1 MAIEPMDDVL
11 QINKAKTEFREAYN
25 SCDVDRLL
33 SVFDDQGFTN
43 MSEEQ
48 ASFYGVAAR
57 KALRSDAE
65 ALFAEYAVHVS
76 VIINRIALMGST
88 AYDYGWH
95 EFVLTPRTGG
105 VTVLKRQRYFEL
117 WTKSPQCQWKIT
129 LYMNNRDVREVLNG
143 SSSRWFM
150 SEESVQ
156 GPIL

>member
-33 SVFDDQGFTN
+33 SVFDDDGFTN

-76 VIINRIALMGST
+76 VIINRIVVMGST

-95 EFVLTPRTGG
+95 EFVLTPRRGG
-105 VTVLKRQRYFEL
+105 ETVRRRQRYFDL
-117 WTKSPQCQWKIT
+117 WTKKPHDEWKIKF
-129 LYMNNRDVREVLNG
+129 YINNRDVREVLNG